1 MMTVNEFLDK
11 IKKLPS
17 CKTLY
22 VMGGWGQPL
31 TASNKNRLI
40 TGHAYNQNADRKAL
54 ISAASADT
62 FAFDCVCMIKAILW
76 GFNFDTSKVNGG
88 ATYASNGVP
97 DINADQMIEKCS
109 GVSTSFKNIEQ
120 GEVVWK
126 PGHIGVYIGDG
137 LAVECTPAWKDRVQV
152 TAVENIGK
160 KSGYDS
166 RTWTTHGKLP
176 YVDYTKESV
185 NGWKKENGSW
195 YFYVYGEKVKG
206 KPYLCKWND
215 KTDWYLFDKQ
225 GRCAAKLTI
234 Y

>member
-1 MMTVNEFLDK
+1 MTVNEFLDK

>member
-1 MMTVNEFLDK
+1 MKVNEFLEK

-31 TASNKNRLI
+31 TASNKSRLI
-40 TGHAYNQNADRKAL
+40 TGHSYNQSADRKAL
-54 ISAASADT
+54 INAASADT

-97 DINADQMIEKCS
+97 DINADQMIDKCT
-109 GVSTSFKNIEQ
+109 GVSTNFNSIEP

-160 KSGYDS
+160 KDGYNA
-166 RTWTTHGKLP
+166 RTWTKHGKIP
-176 YVDYTKESV
+176 YVDYSKETV

-215 KTDWYLFDKQ
+215 KTDWYLFDKT